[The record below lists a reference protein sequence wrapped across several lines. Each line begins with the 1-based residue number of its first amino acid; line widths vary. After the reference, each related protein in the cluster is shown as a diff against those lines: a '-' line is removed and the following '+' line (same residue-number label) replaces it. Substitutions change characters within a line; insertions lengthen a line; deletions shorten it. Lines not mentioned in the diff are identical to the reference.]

1 MVTGP
6 PPKDPGERRRRN
18 ADPLEGH
25 GVVLPP
31 EDQPD
36 RPDMPVHPD
45 HPAELWRPETVAF
58 WDVMADSPQAKLWG
72 STDWHHLKE
81 TLVVYDRWVRSTGTE
96 YVNLERAVRARTGL
110 MGYSHGDRLRLR
122 MRAQVVATEADGTP
136 ATSAADAHRGRAG
149 GRRRDSARFTV
160 HEGGAGEG
168 AG

>member
-6 PPKDPGERRRRN
+6 PPNDPDKRRRRN

-31 EDQPD
+31 EDRPD
-36 RPDMPVHPD
+36 RPDMPLHPD
-45 HPAELWRPETVAF
+45 HPQEMWHASTVAF

-72 STDWHHLKE
+72 ATDWHHLKE
-81 TLVVYDRWVRSTGTE
+81 TLLVYDRWQRATGTE

-136 ATSAADAHRGRAG
+136 AETAAAHHRGR
-149 GRRRDSARFTV
+149 GRKRDSARFTV